1 MRNRI
6 YLDHA
11 ATTAVSPEVLE
22 AMLPFFSE
30 SFGNPSGVYATGREA
45 HRAVDRARRQ
55 AAEAIGA
62 LPQEIYFT
70 SGGSESDSWA
80 LTGAAFAGRA
90 RGNHLITSSV
100 EHHAVLHTCR
110 WLEKQGFQVTY
121 LPVDSFGRVDPEEL
135 ERAIRP
141 ETILIS
147 VMAANNEIGT
157 LEPAEQIGGIARAHG
172 IPFHTDAVQAMG
184 VLPVDVNAWKA
195 DMLSLS
201 AHKFHGPKGVG
212 LLYVRKGIRLDSL
225 IHGGAQERGMRA
237 GTENVP
243 GIAGMGKAMELA
255 AAGIPERAEKLR
267 KLRDRL
273 IRGLR
278 EAVPGIRLNGHP
290 TERLPGCAHFSI
302 PGADGEAALLRMDL
316 AGIAVSGGSACTS
329 GSTEP
334 SHVLRAIGLEPE
346 LAKGGLRFTL
356 GEENT
361 EEEIDEALRV
371 LPAIVK
377 DLRGEYQPVH

>member
-329 GSTEP
+329 GSAEP

-356 GEENT
+356 GEENS
-361 EEEIDEALRV
+361 EEEIDETLRV

-377 DLRGEYQPVH
+377 DLRGEIH

>member
-6 YLDHA
+6 YMDHA
-11 ATTAVSPEVLE
+11 ATTAVLPEVME
-22 AMLPFFSE
+22 AMTPYFAE

-45 HRAVDRARRQ
+45 HRALDLARKR

-62 LPQEIYFT
+62 LPEEIYFT

-80 LTGAAFAGRA
+80 LIGAAFAGRA

-135 ERAIRP
+135 ERAVRP

-157 LEPAEQIGGIARAHG
+157 LQPVERIGETARARG

-184 VLPVDVNAWKA
+184 VLPVDVNRWKA

-201 AHKFHGPKGVG
+201 AHKFHGPKGTG

-237 GTENVP
+237 GTENTA

-255 AAGIPERAEKLR
+255 AAGVRERAEKIR
-267 KLRDRL
+267 RLRDML
-273 IRGLR
+273 IRGL
-278 EAVPGIRLNGHP
+278 EETVPGIRLNGHP
-290 TERLPGCAHFSI
+290 TERLPGNAHFSI

-334 SHVLRAIGLEPE
+334 SHVLRAIGLDAGAAE
-346 LAKGGLRFTL
+346 GGLRITL

-361 EEEIDEALRV
+361 GEEIGEVLRV
-371 LPAIVK
+371 LPAIVRE
-377 DLRGEYQPVH
+377 LRESNPKFH

>member
-55 AAEAIGA
+55 TAEAIGA

-329 GSTEP
+329 GSAEP

>member
-22 AMLPFFSE
+22 SMLPFFSE